1 MCLAICLIGIML
13 FDYFQTLLLC
23 AVRMKIDDI
32 DAFVAVIRCQSISL
46 AAESLDLTQPAITRR
61 VQNFEQALGVELFD
75 RNTKPLKPT
84 SMGLQVYQKCLGIL
98 REMDSLRELVASD
111 TPPSGLLRLG
121 VPQTVG
127 DVVLLDALKHLRA
140 EFPDLRAQV
149 LTGWGSNLIGKI
161 EKGELD
167 AAAALFPAGK
177 IFPENIVG
185 ESIGKM
191 ELVVVCAKAALPK
204 KPVKLSDCYELGWV
218 LNPDGCGFRAGLQ
231 RTLTD
236 QGLSLKVN
244 LETFGTEL
252 QLGLVADG
260 MGLGL
265 VPRPLLER
273 SAHREQLAVM
283 PLKDFKPVM
292 DLWLIY
298 PRFLGNLQGPVAA
311 FGSLVAES
319 LRQTRDAA

>member
-1 MCLAICLIGIML
+1 
-13 FDYFQTLLLC
+13 
-23 AVRMKIDDI
+23 MKIDDI
-32 DAFVAVIRCQSISL
+32 DAFVAVIRCQSISH

-84 SMGLQVYQKCLGIL
+84 SMGVQVYQKCLAIL
-98 REMDSLRELVASD
+98 REMDSLRELVAGD
-111 TPPSGLLRLG
+111 TPPSGVLRLG
-121 VPQTVG
+121 VPQTLG
-127 DVVLLDALKHLRA
+127 DVVLLDALKHLRGQ
-140 EFPDLRAQV
+140 FPDLRAQV
-149 LTGWGSNLIGKI
+149 VTGWGSQLIGKI
-161 EKGELD
+161 ENGELD

-177 IFPENIVG
+177 LFPDNIVG

-191 ELVVVCAKAALPK
+191 ALVVVGDKASLPTK
-204 KPVKLSDCYELGWV
+204 AIRLADCYDRGWV

-231 RTLTD
+231 RTLAD
-236 QGLSLKVN
+236 QGLSLRVN

-265 VPRPLLER
+265 VPRALLER
-273 SAHREQLAVM
+273 SVHRDRLAVL

-292 DLWLIY
+292 DLWLVY
-298 PRFLGNLQGPVAA
+298 PRFLGNLQAPVSS
-311 FGSLVAES
+311 FGHQVAE
-319 LRQTRDAA
+319 LLKQPRDAA

>member
-1 MCLAICLIGIML
+1 
-13 FDYFQTLLLC
+13 
-23 AVRMKIDDI
+23 MKIDDI

-46 AAESLDLTQPAITRR
+46 AAQSLGLTQPAITRR
-61 VQNFEQALGVELFD
+61 VQNFEQALGIELFD

-84 SMGLQVYQKCLGIL
+84 AMGVQVYQKCLAIL

-111 TPPSGLLRLG
+111 SPPSGLLRLG
-121 VPQTVG
+121 VPQTIG
-127 DVVLLDALKHLRA
+127 DAVLIDALKRLRGQ
-140 EFPDLRAQV
+140 FPELRAQV
-149 LTGWGSNLIGKI
+149 VNGWGSQLIGKI
-161 EKGELD
+161 GNGELD

-177 IFPENIVG
+177 VFPEGIMG
-185 ESIGKM
+185 QSMGKLA
-191 ELVVVCAKAALPK
+191 LVVVCALNQFPE
-204 KPVKLSDCYELGWV
+204 KPLRLSDCHAQGFV

-231 RTLTD
+231 RALAD
-236 QGLSLKVN
+236 QGLNLRVN

-273 SAHREQLAVM
+273 SAHLEQLAVV

-298 PRFLGNLQGPVAA
+298 PHFLGNLQGPVDA
-311 FGSLVAES
+311 FGKLVAAS
-319 LRQTRDAA
+319 LHKIRDAA

>member
-1 MCLAICLIGIML
+1 ML
-13 FDYFQTLLLC
+13 FAYLASHFLC

-32 DAFVAVIRCQSISL
+32 DAFVAVIRCQSISH

-84 SMGLQVYQKCLGIL
+84 PMGIQVYSKCLAIL

-121 VPQTVG
+121 VPQTIG
-127 DVVLLDALKHLRA
+127 DVVLLDALKHLRGQ
-140 EFPDLRAQV
+140 FPELRAQV
-149 LTGWGSNLIGKI
+149 LTGWGSHLIGKI
-161 EKGELD
+161 ENGELD

-185 ESIGKM
+185 QSIGKM
-191 ELVVVCAKAALPK
+191 ELVVVCDKASLPK
-204 KPVKLSDCYELGWV
+204 KPMKLADCYDRGWV

-231 RTLTD
+231 RTLAD

-273 SAHREQLAVM
+273 SAHREHLAVV

-298 PRFLGNLQGPVAA
+298 PRFLGNLQAPVSSFGA
-311 FGSLVAES
+311 FVAES
-319 LRQTRDAA
+319 LKQSRNAA

>member
-1 MCLAICLIGIML
+1 ML
-13 FDYFQTLLLC
+13 FAYVPFMPLC

-32 DAFVAVIRCQSISL
+32 DAFVAVIRCQSISH
-46 AAESLDLTQPAITRR
+46 AAESLELTQPAITRR

-84 SMGLQVYQKCLGIL
+84 PMGNQVYQKCLAIL
-98 REMDSLRELVASD
+98 REMDALRELVASD
-111 TPPSGLLRLG
+111 TPPSGQLRLG
-121 VPQTVG
+121 VPQTIG
-127 DVVLLDALKHLRA
+127 DVVLLDALKQLRGT
-140 EFPDLRAQV
+140 FPDLRAQV
-149 LTGWGSNLIGKI
+149 VTGWGSHLIGKI
-161 EKGELD
+161 ENGELD

-177 IFPENIVG
+177 IFPDNILG
-185 ESIGKM
+185 ESIGKV
-191 ELVVVCAKAALPK
+191 ELVVVCARDALPK
-204 KPVKLSDCYELGWV
+204 KPGKLSDCYQQGWV

-231 RTLTD
+231 RTLSD
-236 QGLSLKVN
+236 QGLGLKVN

-273 SAHREQLAVM
+273 SAYREQLAIM

-292 DLWLIY
+292 DLWLVY
-298 PRFLGNLQGPVAA
+298 PRFLGNLQAPVQA
-311 FGSLVAES
+311 FGNLVAQS
-319 LRQTRDAA
+319 LKRVSAAA

>member
-1 MCLAICLIGIML
+1 
-13 FDYFQTLLLC
+13 
-23 AVRMKIDDI
+23 MKIDDI
-32 DAFVAVIRCQSISL
+32 DAFVAVIRCQSISH
-46 AAESLDLTQPAITRR
+46 AAESLQLTQPAITRR

-84 SMGLQVYQKCLGIL
+84 VMGTQVYQQCRAIL
-98 REMDSLRELVASD
+98 REMDALRELVASD

-121 VPQTVG
+121 VPQTIG

-149 LTGWGSNLIGKI
+149 VTGWGSNLIGKI

-177 IFPENIVG
+177 IFPENIMG

-191 ELVVVCAKAALPK
+191 ELVVVCANQALPK
-204 KPVKLSDCYELGWV
+204 KPCKLADCYEQGWV

-231 RTLTD
+231 RTLSD
-236 QGLSLKVN
+236 QGLTLKVN

-273 SAHREQLAVM
+273 SAHRDQLAIM

-298 PRFLGNLQGPVAA
+298 PRFLGNLQTPVAS

-319 LRQTRDAA
+319 LKRTRDAA

>member
-1 MCLAICLIGIML
+1 
-13 FDYFQTLLLC
+13 
-23 AVRMKIDDI
+23 MKTDDI
-32 DAFVAVIRCQSISL
+32 DAFVAVVRCQSISQAADSL
-46 AAESLDLTQPAITRR
+46 ALTQPAITRR
-61 VQNFEQALGVELFD
+61 VQNLEHALGVELFD

-84 SMGLQVYQKCLGIL
+84 AIGVQVYQKCLAIL
-98 REMDSLRELVASD
+98 REMDGLRDLVALD
-111 TPPSGLLRLG
+111 TPPSGVLRLG
-121 VPQTVG
+121 VPQTIG
-127 DVVLLDALKHLRA
+127 DIVLLNALKHLRGQ
-140 EFPDLRAQV
+140 FPDLRAQV
-149 LTGWGSNLIGKI
+149 VTGWGANLVSKI
-161 EKGELD
+161 ERGELD

-177 IFPENIVG
+177 VFPENIVG
-185 ESIGKM
+185 ESIGKL
-191 ELVVVCAKAALPK
+191 ELVGVCAKADLPK
-204 KPVKLSDCYELGWV
+204 KPIKLADCYERGWV

-231 RTLTD
+231 RTLAD

-273 SAHREQLAVM
+273 SAHYENLAVL

-298 PRFLGNLQGPVAA
+298 PRFLGNLQAAVNA
-311 FGSLVAES
+311 FGEWVAQSLKQE
-319 LRQTRDAA
+319 RDAA

>member
-1 MCLAICLIGIML
+1 
-13 FDYFQTLLLC
+13 
-23 AVRMKIDDI
+23 
-32 DAFVAVIRCQSISL
+32 
-46 AAESLDLTQPAITRR
+46 
-61 VQNFEQALGVELFD
+61 
-75 RNTKPLKPT
+75 
-84 SMGLQVYQKCLGIL
+84 
-98 REMDSLRELVASD
+98 
-111 TPPSGLLRLG
+111 
-121 VPQTVG
+121 
-127 DVVLLDALKHLRA
+127 VVLLDALKHLRA

-149 LTGWGSNLIGKI
+149 VTGWGSHLIGKI

-177 IFPENIVG
+177 IFPENIMG

-191 ELVVVCAKAALPK
+191 ELVVVCANQALPK
-204 KPVKLSDCYELGWV
+204 KPCKLADCYEQGWV

-231 RTLTD
+231 RTLSD
-236 QGLSLKVN
+236 QGLTLKVN

-273 SAHREQLAVM
+273 SAHRDQLAIM

-298 PRFLGNLQGPVAA
+298 PRFLGNLQTPVAS

-319 LRQTRDAA
+319 LKRTRDAA

>member
-1 MCLAICLIGIML
+1 ML
-13 FDYFQTLLLC
+13 FAYVLFIFLC

-32 DAFVAVIRCQSISL
+32 DAFVAVIRCQSISH
-46 AAESLDLTQPAITRR
+46 AADSLDLTQPAITRR

-84 SMGLQVYQKCLGIL
+84 PIGMQVYQKCLAIL

-121 VPQTVG
+121 VPQTIG
-127 DVVLLDALKHLRA
+127 DVVLLDALKQLRG

-149 LTGWGSNLIGKI
+149 VTGWGSNLIGKI
-161 EKGELD
+161 ENGELD

-177 IFPENIVG
+177 IFPENIIG
-185 ESIGKM
+185 QSIGKV
-191 ELVVVCAKAALPK
+191 ELVVVCAKNAVMK
-204 KPVKLSDCYELGWV
+204 KPGKLADCYEQGWV

-231 RTLTD
+231 RTLSD
-236 QGLSLKVN
+236 QGLNLKIN

-273 SAHREQLAVM
+273 SAHREQLAVL

-292 DLWLIY
+292 DLWLVY
-298 PRFLGNLQGPVAA
+298 PRFLGNLQGPVES
-311 FGSLVAES
+311 FGGLVARS
-319 LRQTRDAA
+319 LKQEPVAA

>member
-1 MCLAICLIGIML
+1 ML
-13 FDYFQTLLLC
+13 FPYLAPHFLC
-23 AVRMKIDDI
+23 AIRMKIDDI
-32 DAFVAVIRCQSISL
+32 DAFVAVIRSQSISL
-46 AAESLDLTQPAITRR
+46 AAESLELTQPAITRR
-61 VQNFEQALGVELFD
+61 VQNFELALGVELFD

-84 SMGLQVYQKCLGIL
+84 PMGLQVYSKCLAIL

-121 VPQTVG
+121 VPQTIG
-127 DVVLLDALKHLRA
+127 DVVLLDALKHLRGQ
-140 EFPDLRAQV
+140 FPELRAQV
-149 LTGWGSNLIGKI
+149 VTGWGSHLIGKI
-161 EKGELD
+161 ENGELD

-185 ESIGKM
+185 QSIGKM
-191 ELVVVCAKAALPK
+191 ELVVVSDKASLLK
-204 KPVKLSDCYELGWV
+204 KPIKLADCYDRGWV

-231 RTLTD
+231 RTLVD

-273 SAHREQLAVM
+273 SAHRDHLVVV

-298 PRFLGNLQGPVAA
+298 PRFLGNLQAPVLSFGA
-311 FGSLVAES
+311 FVAES
-319 LRQTRDAA
+319 LKQARDAA

>member
-1 MCLAICLIGIML
+1 ML
-13 FDYFQTLLLC
+13 FVHFFLFFLC

-32 DAFVAVIRCQSISL
+32 DAFVAVIRCQSISH
-46 AAESLDLTQPAITRR
+46 AAEALQLTQPAITRR

-84 SMGLQVYQKCLGIL
+84 VMGTQVYQQCQAIL
-98 REMDSLRELVASD
+98 REMDALRELVASD

-121 VPQTVG
+121 VPQTIG

-149 LTGWGSNLIGKI
+149 VTGWGSYLIGKI

-177 IFPENIVG
+177 IFPENIMG

-191 ELVVVCAKAALPK
+191 ELVAVCAKQALPK
-204 KPVKLSDCYELGWV
+204 KPCKLADCYEQGWV

-231 RTLTD
+231 RTLSD
-236 QGLSLKVN
+236 QGLTLKVN

-260 MGLGL
+260 MGMGL

-273 SAHREQLAVM
+273 SVHRDQLAIM

-298 PRFLGNLQGPVAA
+298 PRFLGNLQAPVAS

-319 LRQTRDAA
+319 LKRSRNAA

>member
-1 MCLAICLIGIML
+1 
-13 FDYFQTLLLC
+13 
-23 AVRMKIDDI
+23 MKTDDI
-32 DAFVAVIRCQSISL
+32 DAFVAVVRCQSISQAADSL
-46 AAESLDLTQPAITRR
+46 ALTQPAITRR
-61 VQNFEQALGVELFD
+61 VQNLEHALGVELFD

-84 SMGLQVYQKCLGIL
+84 AIGVQVYQKCLAIL
-98 REMDSLRELVASD
+98 REMDGLRDLVALDS
-111 TPPSGLLRLG
+111 PPSGVLRLG
-121 VPQTVG
+121 VPQTIG
-127 DVVLLDALKHLRA
+127 DIVLLNALKHLRGQ
-140 EFPDLRAQV
+140 FPDLRAQV
-149 LTGWGSNLIGKI
+149 VTGWGGNLVSKI
-161 EKGELD
+161 ERGELD

-177 IFPENIVG
+177 VFPENIVG
-185 ESIGKM
+185 ESIGKL
-191 ELVVVCAKAALPK
+191 ELVGVCAKADLPK
-204 KPVKLSDCYELGWV
+204 KPIKLADCYERGWV

-231 RTLTD
+231 RTLAD

-273 SAHREQLAVM
+273 SAHYKSLAVL

-298 PRFLGNLQGPVAA
+298 PRFLGNLQAAVNA
-311 FGSLVAES
+311 FGEWVARSLKQE
-319 LRQTRDAA
+319 RDAA

>member
-1 MCLAICLIGIML
+1 
-13 FDYFQTLLLC
+13 
-23 AVRMKIDDI
+23 MKIDDI
-32 DAFVAVIRCQSISL
+32 DAFVAVIRCQSISH
-46 AAESLDLTQPAITRR
+46 AAESLALTQPAITRR

-84 SMGLQVYQKCLGIL
+84 PIGLQVYQKCLAIL
-98 REMDSLRELVASD
+98 REMDSLRELVAND
-111 TPPSGLLRLG
+111 APPSGLLRLG
-121 VPQTVG
+121 VPQTIG
-127 DVVLLDALKHLRA
+127 DVVLLDALKQLRGQ
-140 EFPDLRAQV
+140 FPELRAQV
-149 LTGWGSNLIGKI
+149 ATGWGSHLVNKI
-161 EKGELD
+161 ENGELD

-177 IFPENIVG
+177 IFPEGIIG

-191 ELVVVCAKAALPK
+191 ELVVVCAAELLPK
-204 KPVKLSDCYELGWV
+204 KPVKLAECYEQGFV

-231 RTLTD
+231 RTLAD
-236 QGLSLKVN
+236 QGLGLKVN

-265 VPRPLLER
+265 IPRPLFER
-273 SAHREQLAVM
+273 SAHRSSLAVM

-298 PRFLGNLQGPVAA
+298 PRFLGNLQAPVAS
-311 FGSLVAES
+311 FGRLVAGALKQGQE
-319 LRQTRDAA
+319 AA

>member
-1 MCLAICLIGIML
+1 ML
-13 FDYFQTLLLC
+13 FAYLVSNFPC
-23 AVRMKIDDI
+23 AIRMKIDDI
-32 DAFVAVIRCQSISL
+32 DAFVAVIRCQSISH
-46 AAESLDLTQPAITRR
+46 AAESLALTQPAITRR

-84 SMGLQVYQKCLGIL
+84 AMGTQVYQKCLAIL

-121 VPQTVG
+121 VPQTIG
-127 DVVLLDALKHLRA
+127 DVVLLDALKHLRGQ
-140 EFPDLRAQV
+140 FPDLRAQV
-149 LTGWGSNLIGKI
+149 VTGWGSHLIGKI
-161 EKGELD
+161 ENGELD

-177 IFPENIVG
+177 IFPEGIVG

-191 ELVVVCAKAALPK
+191 ELVVVCARDALPK
-204 KPVKLSDCYELGWV
+204 KPVRLADCYERGWV

-273 SAHREQLAVM
+273 SLHRDQLAVM

-298 PRFLGNLQGPVAA
+298 PRFLGNLQAPVAS
-311 FGSLVAES
+311 FGSLVANS
-319 LRQTRDAA
+319 LKQARDAA